1 MSTKVGEEPREDGLL
16 RRTLR
21 RLTASEHELDAEDLE
36 GKIGQF
42 GALPCREAARHER
55 EQACVVGRLRSVRF
69 TPRTNLPTLEAEL
82 YDGTGTVSLIW
93 LGRRRI
99 AGIEP
104 GRTLVVRGRISDQ
117 GLRRVIFNPW
127 YELRPAGQ

>member
-1 MSTKVGEEPREDGLL
+1 VPTRVAEGSHDDGLL
-16 RRTLR
+16 RRALR
-21 RLTASEHELDAEDLE
+21 RFTASEHELDAENLE
-36 GKIGQF
+36 DQVSEF

-55 EQACVVGRLRSVRF
+55 ELACVVGRLRSVRF

-127 YELRPAGQ
+127 YELRSVSQ

>member
-1 MSTKVGEEPREDGLL
+1 MSSKVADESRDDGLL

-21 RLTASEHELDAEDLE
+21 WFTASEQELDAEDLE
-36 GKIGQF
+36 EQVSEL

-69 TPRTNLPTLEAEL
+69 TPRMNLPTLEAEL

-99 AGIEP
+99 SGIEP

-117 GLRRVIFNPW
+117 GLRRVIYNPW

>member
-1 MSTKVGEEPREDGLL
+1 MPDTVSDEPREVGFL
-16 RRTLR
+16 RRTLHR
-21 RLTASEHELDAEDLE
+21 FTASEHELDAEDLE
-36 GKIGQF
+36 GQISEF
-42 GALPCREAARHER
+42 GALPCRDAAGHER
-55 EQACVVGRLRSVRF
+55 ERACIVGRLKSVRF
-69 TPRTNLPTLEAEL
+69 VPHSNAPTLEAEL

-127 YELRPAGQ
+127 YELRPASR

>member
-1 MSTKVGEEPREDGLL
+1 MSTGVTEEPRGEGLL

-21 RLTASEHELDAEDLE
+21 RFTASEQELDAEVLE
-36 GKIGQF
+36 DQVSHL
-42 GALPCREAARHER
+42 GALPCREAARHEK

-69 TPRTNLPTLEAEL
+69 TPRNNLPTLEAEL

-99 AGIEP
+99 PGIEP

-127 YELRPAGQ
+127 YELRPVSQ